1 MLIALITM
9 MLLGGGSAGLLGYI
23 AEARGNVRTV
33 MERDDR
39 RKAALDTLKDMKK
52 RTNARD
58 KQVKKSSKELTKALS
73 QSEINDADL
82 DAIWDRYIAEVN
94 QHNYDMLDLRFQLK
108 DQLTREEW
116 QKVFPID
123 LDVADSALTPSAQD
137 VTR

>member
-1 MLIALITM
+1 MLVALITI

-23 AEARGNVRTV
+23 AEARDNVKTV

-39 RKAALDTLKDMKK
+39 RKAALATLKDMKK

-58 KQVKKSSKELTKALS
+58 KQVKKSSKELTAALS
-73 QSEINDADL
+73 QSEINDADI
-82 DAIWDRYIAEVN
+82 DAIWNHYIAKVN

-116 QKVFPID
+116 QQVFPANLEGED
-123 LDVADSALTPSAQD
+123 ETD
-137 VTR
+137 

>member
-23 AEARGNVRTV
+23 AEARGNVKTV

-39 RKAALDTLKDMKK
+39 RKAALATLKDMKK

-58 KQVKKSSKELTKALS
+58 KQVKKSSKELAAALS
-73 QSEINDADL
+73 QSDINDADL
-82 DAIWDRYIAEVN
+82 DAIWDHYIAEVN

-116 QKVFPID
+116 QQVFP
-123 LDVADSALTPSAQD
+123 VEPEVEDSASTPSEQD
-137 VTR
+137 VTL

>member
-123 LDVADSALTPSAQD
+123 LDVADTASTPYEQD